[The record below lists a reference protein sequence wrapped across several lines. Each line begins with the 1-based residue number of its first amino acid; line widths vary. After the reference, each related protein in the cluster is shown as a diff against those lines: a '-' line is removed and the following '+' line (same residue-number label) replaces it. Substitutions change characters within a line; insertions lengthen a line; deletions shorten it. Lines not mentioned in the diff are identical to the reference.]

1 MNKLNPRLRWLTAA
15 TALTAAVTLTA
26 TACSSSKKEASTG
39 SSSAGSS
46 STAAVTTVNVGITSV
61 TGPPTFLPLVAN
73 KLGLDKQ
80 NGLAIKFV
88 TIAPA
93 VTAQALTKGSVDV
106 LAAPAVETA
115 ILQGAPFKIF
125 AGAAQSYWHFVASDS
140 ISDWSGLKGKKIAL
154 PCGQA
159 ATCHSF
165 MDDLL
170 TAHGLKS
177 SDVTYIY
184 GTAQATYES
193 LAAGSVNAALTTP
206 PYTYSLTTAG
216 KTKEFDIT
224 SAPRYL
230 GTQYTATS
238 DYIKKNPAVIS
249 AFAKMLVAAE
259 AAITKLPI
267 DANVLG
273 IINDFEKA
281 NGIDPATLDQNR
293 FLTEFANTKSW
304 QLVPTKT
311 LITQDLALL
320 KAIPDLASAAGKASF
335 DDLVY
340 MVPEFAG
347 QYG

>member
-1 MNKLNPRLRWLTAA
+1 MTKLNPRLRWLAA
-15 TALTAAVTLTA
+15 STALVAAVTLTA
-26 TACSSSKKEASTG
+26 TACSSSKSDGAAAT
-39 SSSAGSS
+39 AGSGSDS
-46 STAAVTTVNVGITSV
+46 SAAVTTVNVGITSV
-61 TGPPTFLPLVAN
+61 TGPPTFLPLIAN

-80 NGLAIKFV
+80 NGLSIKFT

-93 VTAQALTKGSVDV
+93 VTAQALTKGSIDV

-115 ILQGAPFKIF
+115 ILQGAQFQIF
-125 AGAAQSYWHFVASDS
+125 AGAAKSYWHFVTSSS
-140 ISDWSGLKGKKIAL
+140 ITDWSGLKGKKIAL

-170 TAHGLKS
+170 VSHGLKA

-193 LAAGSVNAALTTP
+193 LAAGSVNAALTTA
-206 PYTYSLTTAG
+206 PYTYALTTAG
-216 KTKEFDIT
+216 KTKELDIT
-224 SAPRYL
+224 AAPHYL

-238 DYIKKNPAVIS
+238 AYIKKNPTVIS
-249 AFAKMLVAAE
+249 AFAKMLIAAE

-267 DANVLG
+267 ASNVLS

-293 FLTEFANTKSW
+293 FLTEFANDKSW
-304 QLVPTKT
+304 QLVPTKA
-311 LITQDLALL
+311 LIEEDLALL
-320 KAIPDLASAAGKASF
+320 KAIPDLAAAASKGSF
-335 DDLVY
+335 EQLVY
-340 MVPEFAG
+340 MVPEFSG